1 MILTSR
7 SRSTARWLLPRAIVR
22 RSLQLRRV
30 LTHPMSSTSAR
41 AGRSQKAGLYQHI
54 SQVEEEDDDV
64 ERGQR
69 KAKASPSRPK
79 SAQRATYTIG
89 SAYSW
94 LFSALRKQGAAPTA
108 VAGVCILGEGWFAS
122 QPAVYLGRIVDLVS
136 TELPAAAGSAVAV
149 ANQTTVGGAVWPVF
163 GMIGLSLVGKEA
175 CTFGRKYIVEWQA
188 TTLQKV
194 AFLEQACHLLAVR
207 VDTLQ
212 DRRVG
217 DLAVRLDKSVE
228 GLVKLQKITF
238 QEGGPNLATAAVAL
252 WLAYHEHWSVGIAMC
267 GVLLAGS
274 AVTSAQIRS
283 QKGIR

>member
-1 MILTSR
+1 
-7 SRSTARWLLPRAIVR
+7 
-22 RSLQLRRV
+22 
-30 LTHPMSSTSAR
+30 MSSTSAR
-41 AGRSQKAGLYQHI
+41 AGRSQQARLYQHV
-54 SQVEEEDDDV
+54 SLVDEEDDDV
-64 ERGQR
+64 ERAQR
-69 KAKASPSRPK
+69 KEKVPPSSPT

-136 TELPAAAGSAVAV
+136 TDLPAATGSVVAV

-238 QEGGPNLATAAVAL
+238 QEGGPNLATAAMAL
-252 WLAYHEHWSVGIAMC
+252 WLAYHEHWSVGVAMC

-274 AVTSAQIRS
+274 AVTSAQVRS